1 MKTALLSLSL
11 FVAAGALAQ
20 KTKVDEKNEK
30 IGGGNNNALV
40 VYIYENTPDNIL
52 KEWKSLMRD
61 NDAKVTTKDGEQ
73 FSDNA
78 VIKRINGNNTM
89 DVYARAETG
98 KDGEVKLIVAFN
110 LGGAFLNSKEHS
122 QQYKEAEKMLQE
134 FANKLTKEA
143 IEAQLKAA
151 EKLLG
156 NMTDDQGD
164 LVKKNKNLKED
175 IEEYKE
181 KIKKAEGEI
190 VTNEE
195 MQKKKLAEIEVQKKV
210 VEDIKKKKSS
220 VD

>member
-1 MKTALLSLSL
+1 MKTIALSLGL
-11 FVAAGALAQ
+11 LIAVAGSSQ

-40 VYIYENTPDNIL
+40 VYIYENTSDNIL

-78 VIKRINGNNTM
+78 VIKRVNGNNTM
-89 DVYARAETG
+89 DVYARAENG
-98 KDGEVKLIVAFN
+98 KDGEVKLIVGFN

-122 QQYKEAEKMLQE
+122 QQFKEAEKMLQE
-134 FANKLTKEA
+134 FANKLTKDA

-151 EKLLG
+151 EKILG
-156 NMTDDQGD
+156 NMTDDQED
-164 LVKKNKNLKED
+164 LVKKNKDLKED

-195 MQKKKLAEIEVQKKV
+195 NQKKKLVEIEGQKKV
-210 VEDIKKKKSS
+210 VEDIKKKKAA

>member
-1 MKTALLSLSL
+1 MKLLTLSLLLVS
-11 FVAAGALAQ
+11 FTFGFAQ

-40 VYIYENTPDNIL
+40 VYIYENTADNIL
-52 KEWKSLMRD
+52 KEWKSLMKD

-78 VIKRINGNNTM
+78 VIKRVNGNNTM
-89 DVYARAETG
+89 DVYARTENG
-98 KDGEVKLIVAFN
+98 KDGEIKLIVAFN

-156 NMTDDQGD
+156 NMTDDQED
-164 LVKKNKNLKED
+164 LVKKNKDLKGD

-190 VTNEE
+190 VTNEDQ
-195 MQKKKLAEIEVQKKV
+195 QKKKLAEIEVQKKV
-210 VEDIKKKKSS
+210 VEDIKKKKSA